1 MGMEFLAGRAGLA
14 KTRAA
19 ALRRSRK
26 PTKLAAK
33 EIGRPGE
40 PMGNSDF
47 DVVVVGCG
55 IAGLSA
61 AASALEAGARVAI
74 LERAPKEERGGQTRY
89 TEALLRMKSEAE
101 VSDDFE
107 AHFARNA
114 GHYLDPALVAETA
127 RDRDNWP
134 AIVKTLGFTDPELIA
149 TFAQAVPGT
158 VAWLK
163 GFGVKFDFLPTYFI
177 TACQPRLAPIGGGL
191 ALIEALA
198 AWCESNGGRF
208 FYETTARA
216 LIQDEEA
223 NVIGVRAVGPGHRP
237 THVRAP
243 AVVLACGGFE
253 GNPEM
258 LTHYLGPRARYIRP
272 VARGG
277 YYNKGEG
284 IRMALAAGAAPC
296 GDYGSFHA
304 EPLDPRS
311 GRPEPVV
318 MVFNYGILV
327 NRTAARFVDEAPAT
341 VDATY
346 EAITRVIFEQPEGIA
361 WCILDASI
369 DDVPNWKRSVR
380 SDQPPVRAGTL
391 AELAAMLGL
400 DAAALAATVEAYN
413 AACPAGTFKPLEPD
427 GLATRPGYAP
437 RKSNWARPLGK
448 PPFLAYPII
457 CGNCFTF
464 GGLKVDPRARVINAD
479 GEVISG
485 LYAAGETIGLYY
497 GTYPG
502 ATSVLRG
509 AVFGRIAG
517 RDAAQSARKR
527 P

>member
-1 MGMEFLAGRAGLA
+1 MSAEAQR
-14 KTRAA
+14 
-19 ALRRSRK
+19 
-26 PTKLAAK
+26 
-33 EIGRPGE
+33 
-40 PMGNSDF
+40 F
-47 DVVVVGCG
+47 DIVVVGCG

-61 AASALEAGARVAI
+61 AASALQAGKRVAI
-74 LERAPKEERGGQTRY
+74 IERAPKEERGGNTRW

-114 GHYLDPALVAETA
+114 GHYLDPELVAETA
-127 RDRDNWP
+127 RDWDNWP
-134 AIVKTLGFTDPELIA
+134 AIVKTLGFTDPEVIA
-149 TFAQAVPGT
+149 TFAKNAAPT

-163 GFGVKFDFLPTYFI
+163 SFGVRFDFLPTYFI
-177 TACQPRLAPIGGGL
+177 TACQPRMAPIGGGL
-191 ALIEALA
+191 ALVEALA
-198 AWCESNGGRF
+198 SWCEQNGAQF
-208 FYETTARA
+208 FYQTTARS
-216 LIQDEEA
+216 LIQDEA
-223 NVIGVRAVGPGHRP
+223 GAVVGVKCVGTGHR
-237 THVRAP
+237 VCEFRSD

-284 IRMALAAGAAPC
+284 IRMALALGAAAS
-296 GDYGSFHA
+296 GDYGSIHA

-311 GRPEPVV
+311 GATEPVV

-327 NRTAARFVDEAPAT
+327 NGRAQRFVDEAPAT

-361 WCILDASI
+361 YCILDSKI
-369 DDVPNWKRSVR
+369 DEVPGWQRSVR
-380 SDQPPVRAGTL
+380 SDQPPATAASL
-391 AELAAMLGL
+391 AELAGKLDL
-400 DAAALAATVEAYN
+400 DARALAATVETYN
-413 AACPAGTFKPLEPD
+413 AACPAGRFKPLELD
-427 GLATRPGYAP
+427 GLATQAGLSP
-437 RKSNWARPLGK
+437 RKSNWSRPLDK
-448 PPFLAYPII
+448 PPFLAFPII

-464 GGLKVDPRARVINAD
+464 GGLKVDARARVIDAD
-479 GEVISG
+479 GAAIPG
-485 LYAAGETIGLYY
+485 LYAAGETVGLYY
-497 GTYPG
+497 GSYAG

-517 RDAAQSARKR
+517 LDASGSG